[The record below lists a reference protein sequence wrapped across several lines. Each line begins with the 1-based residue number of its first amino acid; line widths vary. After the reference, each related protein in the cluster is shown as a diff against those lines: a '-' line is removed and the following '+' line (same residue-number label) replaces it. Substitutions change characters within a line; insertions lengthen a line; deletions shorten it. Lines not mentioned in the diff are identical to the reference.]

1 MIIIVDDESR
11 FREALQGLLKSANFA
26 STVFSSAEEA
36 LNSGLL
42 AKASCVITDM
52 RMPGMHGLELQS
64 QIKRDYPG
72 LPIIMISGHRS
83 EQTRLRAL
91 SEGASAF
98 LYKPLEPDDL
108 FQALSLAL
116 LNSDR
121 DH

>member
-1 MIIIVDDESR
+1 M
-11 FREALQGLLKSANFA
+11 
-26 STVFSSAEEA
+26 
-36 LNSGLL
+36 
-42 AKASCVITDM
+42 ASCVITDM

-116 LNSDR
+116 LDSDR
-121 DH
+121 DP